1 MNIKKTLSAL
11 LILAL
16 SFSVTS
22 CGSKQANSSE
32 SAGQEKKTITVGT
45 SGILKDILA
54 ESKSEFDK
62 DGYTLNI
69 KVFDNLVTPNV
80 ALQEGSIDANFY
92 QHEPYLDQFNKSK
105 STNLVKY
112 GTGVVKYYMGIYSN
126 KIKNINELK
135 DGATVT
141 IPNDASNRTRALK
154 VLQTNGL
161 IKLKDGIVSPTKL
174 DIVENKKNLNIV
186 EMDVLKLV
194 TSLKDADCSVINSIV
209 ASQGNID
216 PKSALGVEDKTESDK
231 YCIIVALNKDKNNQK
246 LAERLEKSLKSDKVK
261 KFLEEKYKG
270 AVVPLF

>member
-16 SFSVTS
+16 TFSVTS
-22 CGSKQANSSE
+22 CGNKQTNSSE
-32 SAGQEKKTITVGT
+32 DAGQEKKAITVGT
-45 SGILKDILA
+45 SGILKDILT

-105 STNLVKY
+105 GTNLVKY

-135 DGATVT
+135 DGDTVT

-161 IKLKDGIVSPTKL
+161 IKLKDGVTSPTKL

-194 TSLKDADCSVINSIV
+194 TSLKDADCAVINSIV

-231 YCIIVALNKDKNNQK
+231 YCIIIALNKDKNNQK
-246 LAERLEKSLKSDKVK
+246 LAERLEKSLKSEKVK

>member
-1 MNIKKTLSAL
+1 MKMKKTLSAL
-11 LILAL
+11 LIFAL
-16 SFSVTS
+16 SFSLTA
-22 CGSKQANSSE
+22 CGSKQTSGAASTGE
-32 SAGQEKKTITVGT
+32 EKKTLTVGT
-45 SGILKDILA
+45 SGIFKDMLTEA
-54 ESKSEFDK
+54 KSEFDK
-62 DGYTLNI
+62 DGYTLNV

-105 STNLVKY
+105 GTNLVKY
-112 GTGVVKYYMGIYSN
+112 GSGVLKYYMGIYSS
-126 KIKNINELK
+126 KLKNLNELK

-161 IKLKDGIVSPTKL
+161 IKLKDGVDSPTKL
-174 DIVENKKNLNIV
+174 DIVENKKNINIV

-216 PKSALGVEDKTESDK
+216 PKSTLGVEDKTESDK
-231 YCIIVALNKDKNNQK
+231 YCIIVALNNDKNNQK
-246 LAERLEKSLKSDKVK
+246 LAERLEKSLKSEKVK

-270 AVVPLF
+270 AIVPLF